1 MSLAYRIHSFLQKLD
16 TFDYRLE
23 SIDRIWEVLFPNQAL
38 GWEFLHITQYQTT
51 FFISHI
57 TGESGTLVIEP
68 DKDVKVRE
76 SGGFSEARPFWPEE
90 ELANEWDQLISAC
103 MHWLEVVEKDWINA
117 YEQVVAKYPFDYRFG
132 TIPHSLIWELLPDS
146 YRLDRD
152 LGMAKTA
159 AFVQLIEEGKLGEFN
174 KPSVPKMTANTYF
187 EYCKIAYLAVSDNLK
202 GDEALSGRELYT
214 RYADGR
220 HEGLLDIEPDSESE
234 FADWLDGKHPLKTG
248 GGHPWEIKRGG
259 NTTHIDLRV
268 QRPSGY
274 QQDSFLIELFGHSSS
289 RLVET
294 IKMFLAIY
302 EASLPISIAYPI
314 KIRKRLLGQDNIGI
328 IPNYNSLHRANQH
341 FLEEDDVFDVMY
353 FEDIKEHEEKIVP
366 FIRWEALPMLKP

>member
-1 MSLAYRIHSFLQKLD
+1 MSLEQYIYPFLQKLE
-16 TFDYRLE
+16 TFAYSLNGM
-23 SIDRIWEVLFPNQAL
+23 DRVWKILFPVPGQ
-38 GWEFLHITQYQTT
+38 GWWYLHITKYESV
-51 FFISHI
+51 FFISPLMGDI
-57 TGESGTLVIEP
+57 GSLEVELGISLKVNESG
-68 DKDVKVRE
+68 
-76 SGGFSEARPFWPEE
+76 SFSIARPFWPEE
-90 ELANEWDQLISAC
+90 ELANEWYGVISAC
-103 MHWLEVVEKDWINA
+103 GDWLEVVESDWVNA
-117 YEQVVAKYPFDYRFG
+117 YEQVVAKYPLDFRFG
-132 TIPHSLIWELLPDS
+132 TIPHSLIWELFPDS
-146 YRLDRD
+146 YRLDKS
-152 LGMAKTA
+152 LGKEKTD
-159 AFVQLIEEGKLGEFN
+159 AFIQLLEAGKLGEFN
-174 KPSVPKMTANTYF
+174 KPLIPKMTANTYF
-187 EYCKIAYLAVSDNLK
+187 DYCQIAYLAVSDDQK
-202 GDEALSGRELYT
+202 VDKALSGRELYEC
-214 RYADGR
+214 YADGR
-220 HEGLLDIEPDSESE
+220 HEGLLDINPNSESE

-353 FEDIKEHEEKIVP
+353 FEDIKVHEKKVVP